1 MITRKSRPLR
11 FIALLG
17 ASLSVAP
24 LISSAH
30 GDEAEW
36 QQNEPRVLQAG
47 NGIDLTQGNR
57 QVATGGVLVRSPS
70 SIEARLAISGLEA
83 GHVYTIWWMIFN
95 KPQNCAVKNTCNPLV
110 DFVGPSGA
118 IDPEKVKAVGGT
130 VFNGTGFLAG
140 ADGMANVTVLLKA
153 GPLPIGNGVASP
165 AVAGFLWPNNGLN
178 AYVITII
185 RAHALAEP
193 GRVGTQMSQV
203 EPNPAAG
210 GVCADCFDHQAIIF
224 GTATAALKK

>member
-1 MITRKSRPLR
+1 MITRNSRPLR
-11 FIALLG
+11 FVSALLG
-17 ASLSVAP
+17 ASLSVA
-24 LISSAH
+24 LMSGAH
-30 GDEAEW
+30 AEDADW
-36 QQNEPRVLQAG
+36 QQNEPRVLQAA
-47 NGIDLTQGNR
+47 NGIDLTQNNIT
-57 QVATGGVLVRSPS
+57 VATAGVLVRSPS
-70 SIEARLAISGLEA
+70 HIQARLAISGLEA

-95 KPQNCAVKNTCNPLV
+95 KPQNCAVKNACNPNV
-110 DFVGPSGA
+110 DFTDASGA

-140 ADGMANVTVLLKA
+140 ADGTANVTVLLKD

-165 AVAGFLWPNNGLN
+165 LVAGYLWPNNGLN

-193 GRVGTQMSQV
+193 GRMDIQMSQV
-203 EPNPAAG
+203 EPAPSAG
-210 GVCADCFDHQAIIF
+210 GTCTECFDHQAIIF